1 MPTLFD
7 NRNLL
12 LSIIQKNWGENS
24 LIDEIIEKIPNFIT
38 RVLENQDNKILVYY
52 GDYYIDKIY
61 DMNEFMTNRDL
72 WFFKVKD
79 VKYSKNKKVE
89 KERFIILTDIYFL
102 LFEPI
107 PNKKNFS
114 KLVFWGDVRQIAS
127 SKGSSTDS
135 GLIEL
140 EWKGD
145 ANSYIKF
152 SFIFEDISLFM
163 DISSKKII
171 KLRDSFSV
179 FEDDMFKPN
188 QSEKIISIEKLIL
201 LIHYKEQLFEQKHSI
216 NLVRELMTLYQ
227 KIIEIM
233 SVKNDQDFTT
243 YLTKLQAILTN
254 EDLQKQIEREK
265 NDSKIEQEF
274 ERHVSIFG
282 ISTSEEF
289 DDEI

>member
-1 MPTLFD
+1 MKKGDKFPT
-7 NRNLL
+7 
-12 LSIIQKNWGENS
+12 S
-24 LIDEIIEKIPNFIT
+24 DEIIEKIPNFIT

-79 VKYSKNKKVE
+79 VKYTKKKRVE
-89 KERFIILTDIYFL
+89 KERYIILTDIYFL

-107 PNKKNFS
+107 PNKNNFA
-114 KLVFWGDVRQIAS
+114 KLMFWGDVRQIAS

-152 SFIFEDISLFM
+152 SFIFEDLSLFM

-171 KLRDSFSV
+171 KLRDTFNV

-188 QSEKIISIEKLIL
+188 QSDKIISIDKLIL
-201 LIHYKEQLFEQKHSI
+201 LIHYKEQLLEQKHSI

-227 KIIEIM
+227 KIIELM

-243 YLTKLQAILTN
+243 YLAKLQAILTN

-265 NDSKIEQEF
+265 QDSKIEQEF
-274 ERHVSIFG
+274 ERHRSIFG